1 MKEHYGNID
10 FYEKE
15 EIGYIEL
22 HYLPANKMTQD
33 FFENLSMLVSELREA
48 EILGY
53 IKGIIIKGAG
63 KHFSAGADVE
73 MLKVMMKEPQNDKI
87 DGNLPIG
94 HVRDKKCF
102 TSLADLPIPVISVVS
117 GFCIGS
123 GLELALACKIRIAE
137 KKSKVGFPESTFGFL
152 PALGGN
158 VRAIKSAGLEKA
170 LDMVLSGNI
179 YDIEEIENWGLFHYV
194 TEKNEGTSLAKEII
208 YKGEGNRYGKVCK
221 NCGN

>member
-10 FYEKE
+10 FYVKE

-33 FFENLSMLVSELREA
+33 FFQSLSMLVSELSESD
-48 EILGY
+48 ILGC
-53 IKGIIIKGAG
+53 IKGIILKGAE
-63 KHFSAGADVE
+63 KHFSAGADVD
-73 MLKVMMKEPQNDKI
+73 MLKGMMKDPSNDKNT
-87 DGNLPIG
+87 GNLPIG

-102 TSLADLPIPVISVVS
+102 ATLAELPLPVISVVS

-158 VRAIKSAGLEKA
+158 VRTVKSAGLEKA
-170 LDMVLSGNI
+170 LDMVLAGNI

-194 TEKNEGTSLAKEII
+194 TEKNEGTSLAKKII
-208 YKGEGNRYGKVCK
+208 YKGEGDGDGKICK